1 MINKFKKPYFIAEI
15 GSNFNQDLNTG
26 YKLIDMAKNC
36 GADAVKFQLFSA
48 KKLYPN
54 DKKMFKIFKS
64 IEPAPSDNILHLLDT
79 LKDRIDHDDKNA
91 CIEILSKNVHGFI
104 R

>member
-26 YKLIDMAKNC
+26 YKLIDMAKTC

-48 KKLYPN
+48 KK
-54 DKKMFKIFKS
+54 IIS
-64 IEPAPSDNILHLLDT
+64 Q
-79 LKDRIDHDDKNA
+79 
-91 CIEILSKNVHGFI
+91 
-104 R
+104 